1 MFVFIERGLTSLLS
15 DAWAVRLKP
24 YQNADGAAF
33 VCSPHDPEISG
44 SLATLAGDS
53 IKLFFSRTSEE
64 CVGCFPAGAVNTI
77 WLERLV
83 GPPLAFELQLGP
95 LFRQQVQAPGSEYFP
110 VIKVLQQLKFTGAK
124 SRCALICKKIT
135 NVDGAVK

>member
-15 DAWAVRLKP
+15 DAWAVLLKP

-64 CVGCFPAGAVNTI
+64 CMGCFPARAVNTI
-77 WLERLV
+77 WLERLEA
-83 GPPLAFELQLGP
+83 PPLAFEFQLGP
-95 LFRQQVQAPGSEYFP
+95 LFRQQVQAPGSKYCH
-110 VIKVLQQLKFTGAK
+110 VIKVL
-124 SRCALICKKIT
+124 
-135 NVDGAVK
+135 AVIKVYWSELVLSAEL